1 MFGTYVIF
9 IPTEHCPY
17 IRHYVATEEKA
28 MPETVPTT
36 GLTDIDTLGNICATL
51 GCAPDDVTEFS
62 PIEEGLTNDSFR
74 FVAKG
79 KAYVYRKPGAGTEKI
94 ISREGEAFA
103 QGVAAKLGLDRT
115 FIYEDPKRGWKIS
128 HFVDGCVPFDYHN
141 EKHVRRAMEMARQ
154 LHSCGVTSTWS
165 FDVFENTRGVL
176 ELLSDEERGRYE
188 DFNQI
193 RALIDGLEERVRATS
208 GAPVLCHNDF
218 YDPNFLVRG
227 EEISLIDWEYS
238 GMSDY
243 ASDLGTFICCSDYS
257 YDEALDVLRE
267 YFQREPSAG
276 ELFHC
281 VSYVA
286 FAAWYWFVWAL
297 YKAQCGDPVGDWQD
311 LWHRYASEYG
321 RRAEQLASEV

>member
-165 FDVFENTRGVL
+165 FDVFENTRGIL

-267 YFQREPSAG
+267 HFQREPSAG

-297 YKAQCGDPVGDWQD
+297 YKDQCGDPVGDWQD

-321 RRAEQLASEV
+321 RRAEQLASEA

>member
-321 RRAEQLASEV
+321 RRAEQLASEA

>member
-297 YKAQCGDPVGDWQD
+297 YKDQCGDPVGDWQD

-321 RRAEQLASEV
+321 RRAEQLASEA

>member
-1 MFGTYVIF
+1 MFRTYVIF
-9 IPTEHCPY
+9 INAEHYPY
-17 IRHYVATEEKA
+17 IRQCVATKERA
-28 MPETVPTT
+28 MSDTTPTT
-36 GLTDIDTLGNICATL
+36 GLTDIETLGNICATL

-62 PIEEGLTNDSFR
+62 PIQEGLTNDSFR

-115 FIYEDPKRGWKIS
+115 FIYEDPRRGWKIS
-128 HFVDGCVPFDYHN
+128 HYIDGCVPFDYHN
-141 EKHVRRAMEMARQ
+141 TEHVGRAMEMARQ
-154 LHSCGVTSTWS
+154 LHSCGVASKWS
-165 FDVFENTRGVL
+165 FDVFENTCGIL
-176 ELLSDEERGRYE
+176 DLLSEEEKSRYK

-193 RALIDGLEERVRATS
+193 RALIDGLEKRVRATS

-218 YDPNFLVRG
+218 YNPNFLVRG

-257 YDEALDVLRE
+257 YDEARDVLRE
-267 YFQREPSAG
+267 YFQREPSAA

-281 VSYVA
+281 ISYVA

-297 YKAQCGDPVGDWQD
+297 YKDQCGDPVGDWQD

-321 RRAEQLASEV
+321 RRAEQLGSKI

>member
-1 MFGTYVIF
+1 
-9 IPTEHCPY
+9 
-17 IRHYVATEEKA
+17 

-165 FDVFENTRGVL
+165 FDVFENTRGIL

-297 YKAQCGDPVGDWQD
+297 YKDQCGDPVGDWQD

-321 RRAEQLASEV
+321 RRAEQLASEA